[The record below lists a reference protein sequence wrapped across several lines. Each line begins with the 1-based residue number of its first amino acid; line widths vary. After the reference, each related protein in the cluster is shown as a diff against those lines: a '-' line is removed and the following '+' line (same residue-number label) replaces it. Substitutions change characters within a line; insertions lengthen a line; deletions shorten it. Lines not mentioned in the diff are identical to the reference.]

1 MPRLEHV
8 NVPNDGRYPILE
20 VPLDFEV
27 SGEECAVPEG
37 RDDTPPAEQVRI
49 ANGVALIGLLGI
61 KGNEL
66 NVHVTKLHVRV
77 VVPYVLD
84 ELRAVAALRPGR
96 GGNHAVIDP
105 LIVPERIRV

>member
-49 ANGVALIGLLGI
+49 ANGMTPIGLLGI

>member
-1 MPRLEHV
+1 M
-8 NVPNDGRYPILE
+8 
-20 VPLDFEV
+20 
-27 SGEECAVPEG
+27 PEG
-37 RDDTPPAEQVRI
+37 RDDTSPAEQVRI
-49 ANGVALIGLLGI
+49 ANGMTLIGLLGI

-66 NVHVTKLHVRV
+66 NVHVTELHVRV

-84 ELRAVAALRPGR
+84 DLRAVAALCPGG